1 MKISRALLSV
11 YDKTGIVEFARK
23 LTELGV
29 AILSTGGTATALQQA
44 GVPHLRVDEVTSFP
58 EILGGRVKTL
68 HPAIHAG
75 ILFRRNLEE
84 DSRKLAEL
92 GIKPIDLVAVNLYPF
107 ARTAADPHAEEETV
121 IEMIDIGGPA
131 MLRSAAKNHRWVLPV
146 CKPARYD
153 DVIRALEA
161 GEVTDAFRRELAAEA
176 FDHTS
181 RYDRAVA
188 AYLSAGNAAGGPEA
202 FPEDLILHFH
212 QFQPLRYGENPH
224 QKAAFYLLGH
234 ETAAFQQLGGKELS
248 YNNFLD
254 LDAAAG
260 LAHEF
265 QEPCLALLKHTV
277 PCGVATGEDLVD
289 CYRRAFAT
297 DQSSPFGGI
306 VGVNRPVTAALA
318 AELAEVFYEVIVA
331 PDFEEEAL
339 EILRRKKNLRLVK
352 LWKAP
357 SEGRELRSA
366 FGGLLVQDRDRISPD
381 TVAWRVVTKRPPTET
396 ELRAL
401 EFAWKV
407 ARWAKSNAVVFT
419 DGEAGNAHRTLGIG
433 LGQTSRVDAVELAVA
448 RSKKYGTDLRGSVAA
463 SDAFFPF
470 ADGAEAVLAAGA
482 TAIIQPGGSVRD
494 AEVIA
499 ACDRRGAAM
508 VFTGERHFR
517 H

>member
-1 MKISRALLSV
+1 MKINRALVSV
-11 YDKTGIVEFARK
+11 YDKTGVVEFARK
-23 LTELGV
+23 LTDFGV

-44 GVPHLRVDEVTSFP
+44 GVPHLRVDAVTSFP

-75 ILFRRNLEE
+75 ILFRRDMEE
-84 DSRKLAEL
+84 DRRTLAEL
-92 GIKPIDLVAVNLYPF
+92 GIEPIDLVAVNLYPF
-107 ARTAADPHAEEETV
+107 ARTAADTHAAPEAV

-146 CKPARYD
+146 CRPTRYD

-161 GEVTDAFRRELAAEA
+161 GGVSDDFRRVLAAEA
-176 FDHTS
+176 FEHTS
-181 RYDRAVA
+181 QYDRAVA
-188 AYLSAGNAAGGPEA
+188 AYFAGGGAAGGREE

-212 QFQPLRYGENPH
+212 KFQPLRYGENPH
-224 QKAAFYLLGH
+224 QKAAFYLPGH
-234 ETAAFQQLGGKELS
+234 EAAAFQQFGGKELS

-260 LAHEF
+260 LVHEF
-265 QEPCLALLKHTV
+265 VEPCVALLKHTV
-277 PCGVATGEDLVD
+277 PCGVASGGDLVG

-318 AELAEVFYEVIVA
+318 SELVEVFYEVVVA

-339 EILRRKKNLRLVK
+339 EILRKKKNLRLVK

-357 SEGRELRSA
+357 SQGRELRTA
-366 FGGLLVQDRDRISPD
+366 FGGLLAQDRDRICADAAS
-381 TVAWRVVTKRPPTET
+381 WRTVTKRPPTET

-407 ARWAKSNAVVFT
+407 ARWAKSNAIVFT
-419 DGEAGNAHRTLGIG
+419 DGEAGNEHRTLGIG

-448 RSKKYGTDLRGSVAA
+448 RSKKYGTNLQGSVTA

-482 TAIIQPGGSVRD
+482 TAIVQPGGSVRD